1 MMKQQKNLLTKTLYV
16 IASDRQRLNY
26 QSLQSEN
33 ICKYTPSKISEKII
47 PITKLIR
54 RLCV

>member
-1 MMKQQKNLLTKTLYV
+1 MKQQKNLLTKTLYV
-16 IASDRQRLNY
+16 IASDRQRLTC
-26 QSLQSEN
+26 QSLQAEN
-33 ICKYTPSKISEKII
+33 ITKHTSSKISEKII

>member
-1 MMKQQKNLLTKTLYV
+1 MKQQKNLLTKTLYV

-26 QSLQSEN
+26 QSLQPEN
-33 ICKYTPSKISEKII
+33 ISKYTPSKISEKII